1 MVKGVKIGVL
11 LLVFTLVLSA
21 CGVEQSVG
29 NSNNEPSGD
38 SSSTQP
44 IVVKFSHEGTPQS
57 IKGQAADKFKELLES
72 KSNGQFIVEVYPS
85 SQLYTDNDAIEQI
98 QYNNIQMIDPSMTK
112 LVSFHPAFQIVD
124 MPFLFKDEDAW
135 VRFVDGEA
143 MKKLYQTLEQYNMK
157 VMTTWLGGFKQFT
170 ANKPLR
176 KPEDFAG
183 LKFRTQS
190 GMLLEEQFKAL
201 NTAAVPLPFAEVY
214 VALQQGVV
222 DGQENTLNNID
233 TQKYYEVQKYLT
245 ISNHGR
251 LDWPVI
257 VNKQFWESLT
267 PEQQQVF
274 KEALDEA
281 TEFER
286 GLNEKMQQ
294 DSLQKFIDE
303 NLFEIYELS
312 EEELKVFQETMQPV
326 YDKFEAQIGKEL
338 MEAARAAN
346 Q

>member
-1 MVKGVKIGVL
+1 MRSRLKILAIL
-11 LLVFTLVLSA
+11 LSVVFVLSA
-21 CGVEQSVG
+21 CGGGQQTDG
-29 NSNNEPSGD
+29 SNASGD
-38 SSSTQP
+38 AGNHASQP

-112 LVSFHPAFQIVD
+112 LVSFDPAFQIVD
-124 MPFLFKDEDAW
+124 MPFMFKDEEAW
-135 VRFVDGEA
+135 ERFVDGEA
-143 MKKLYQTLEQYNMK
+143 MKKLYQTLEQYNMI

-170 ANKPLR
+170 ANKPLT

-201 NTAAVPLPFAEVY
+201 GAAAVPLPFAEAY

-233 TQKYYEVQKYLT
+233 TQKYYEVQKHLT

-257 VNKQFWESLT
+257 VSKEFWEGLT

-281 TEFER
+281 TVFER
-286 GLNEKMQQ
+286 ELNDKMQQ
-294 DSLQKFIDE
+294 ESLEKFRSE

-312 EEELKVFQETMQPV
+312 EDELQVFQEAMQPV
-326 YDKFEAQIGKEL
+326 YEKFEDQIGAEL
-338 MEAARAAN
+338 MEAARTAN